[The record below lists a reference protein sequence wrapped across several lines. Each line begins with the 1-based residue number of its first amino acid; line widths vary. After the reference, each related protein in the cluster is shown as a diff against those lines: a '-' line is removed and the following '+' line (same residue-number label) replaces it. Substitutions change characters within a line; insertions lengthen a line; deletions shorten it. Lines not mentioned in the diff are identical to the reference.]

1 MDRKHGDSKEI
12 EMRISMDGAVKC
24 DHVDIVLVDV
34 RNPEFTWELINL
46 VNNGINYQPQL
57 VQDFFHQQYIHDYFC

>member
-1 MDRKHGDSKEI
+1 
-12 EMRISMDGAVKC
+12 MDGAVKC